1 MREKEAYS
9 QLMQHACSCG
19 SVGGAEMGTVEIPVR
34 TELSQWENNALIA
47 FHVLLT
53 NDVHFLFKHAPGAT
67 LENSLTESL
76 SLSCSC
82 PEFCPQM

>member
-1 MREKEAYS
+1 
-9 QLMQHACSCG
+9 MQHACSCG
-19 SVGGAEMGTVEIPVR
+19 SVGGTEMGTVEIPVR